1 MEKEGPDLSQQ
12 TTPYKCHVFV
22 CVNDRGGTRKSC
34 ADGNSKEIAVR
45 LKEAAKARNFPPGE
59 VRVSQSLCL
68 GLCEFGPNVVLYPQR
83 IWFQAVTMDDI
94 GRILDA
100 VEKALKEQA

>member
-1 MEKEGPDLSQQ
+1 MEKEESRSFPDV
-12 TTPYKCHVFV
+12 TPYKCHVFV

-34 ADGNSKEIAVR
+34 ADGNSKEFAVR

-68 GLCEFGPNVVLYPQR
+68 GLCESGPNVVLYPQR
-83 IWFQAVTMDDI
+83 IWFKAVTADDI
-94 GRILDA
+94 DRILDT
-100 VEKALKEQA
+100 VEKVLKQQP

>member
-1 MEKEGPDLSQQ
+1 MAGEGLDRSP
-12 TTPYKCHVFV
+12 TTAPYRCHVFV

-45 LKEAAKARNFPPGE
+45 LKEAVKARGFAPGA

-68 GLCEFGPNVVLYPQR
+68 GLCELGPNVLLYPQR
-83 IWFQAVTMDDI
+83 IWFHHVTPDDI
-94 GRILDA
+94 DCIVAAVDA
-100 VEKALKEQA
+100 ALNEPA

>member
-1 MEKEGPDLSQQ
+1 MEQERLESSPQV
-12 TTPYKCHVFV
+12 TPYKCHVFV

-45 LKEAAKARNFPPGE
+45 LKEAATARNFPPGA

-83 IWFQAVTMDDI
+83 IWFKAVTLDDI
-94 GRILDA
+94 DGILDT
-100 VEKALKEQA
+100 VEKALKKQA

>member
-1 MEKEGPDLSQQ
+1 MEKEGLELLPK

-45 LKEAAKARNFPPGE
+45 LKEAAKARSFPQGE

-83 IWFQAVTMDDI
+83 IWFQAVTMGDI
-94 GRILDA
+94 DRILDA
-100 VEKALKEQA
+100 VEKALKEES